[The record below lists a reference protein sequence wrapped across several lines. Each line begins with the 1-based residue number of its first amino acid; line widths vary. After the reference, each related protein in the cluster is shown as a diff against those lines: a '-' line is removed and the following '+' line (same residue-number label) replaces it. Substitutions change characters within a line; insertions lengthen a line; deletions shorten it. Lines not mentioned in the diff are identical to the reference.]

1 MQDKFGVF
9 WYNDDEIFRWG
20 DSDFERKASEFAD
33 AGINIVMTFSCTH
46 FRWNYFP
53 WFDKLNEVLARL
65 VRACHKFNIRVVEH
79 HSCHLTFDPRDKSEW
94 DYAANILKVRG
105 SSLDSFPGLRAQIA
119 SGDPEILPGV
129 YLSSCRQID
138 GRTGDYART
147 GYHGYALCFNNP
159 NYRKAYFAYL
169 EKVYATGVDGIMTD
183 DVHYFGFGHACACKH
198 CREKFAA
205 RYGQE
210 MPTPDQW
217 GKFAGDYSNKVFV
230 DFLRF
235 RFDSTVDFQ
244 RAVTQ
249 HAQSLGLKLLRPNYT
264 TSTFA
269 RNQTA
274 YPFEHAGELWS
285 HVFQENMFSSIMRAS
300 WPSWSSDAVH
310 RSAMAKRYD
319 IEAMSMFYP
328 AREDDYYFC
337 WALSRMWE
345 HLLMATP
352 EGGNLNEVE
361 KAFYTYEQQHQRW
374 CRKAEKITPVAFMQP
389 RRSLDL
395 AYDAVESSGRP
406 LNVWLQGAVFRNLSY
421 NILFEDEPLEKF
433 LQYPMVVIAGATM
446 LTDEQLELFKKY
458 CQHGGKLLIYG
469 EFGRVRSDGSQRKHP
484 EKTFGFSADL
494 SDFKAVDAGEFIWND
509 QVVNLPPVVESRV
522 LSNLDGEAKVIA
534 QSRDGEILG
543 VSAMNGNL
551 LWLAG
556 GVRSR
561 HPEAQHY
568 AFVLSRWCN
577 GQTVKA
583 TAPAYA
589 ADYLY
594 DVPGAIL
601 QTLQPQAAVL
611 SINSQDYQLAHWYL
625 PQEKRYRLYLVNTA
639 GLLVKPPAEISH
651 GDIFKNFVKGAEKNT
666 AVLKLK
672 FNCSDLPE
680 ISTKVKAFSPEF
692 SGAIEL
698 AANQQKD
705 FLEITI
711 PENTF
716 AGFLEIE
723 F

>member
-1 MQDKFGVF
+1 
-9 WYNDDEIFRWG
+9 
-20 DSDFERKASEFAD
+20 
-33 AGINIVMTFSCTH
+33 
-46 FRWNYFP
+46 
-53 WFDKLNEVLARL
+53 
-65 VRACHKFNIRVVEH
+65 
-79 HSCHLTFDPRDKSEW
+79 
-94 DYAANILKVRG
+94 
-105 SSLDSFPGLRAQIA
+105 
-119 SGDPEILPGV
+119 
-129 YLSSCRQID
+129 
-138 GRTGDYART
+138 
-147 GYHGYALCFNNP
+147 
-159 NYRKAYFAYL
+159 
-169 EKVYATGVDGIMTD
+169 
-183 DVHYFGFGHACACKH
+183 
-198 CREKFAA
+198 
-205 RYGQE
+205 
-210 MPTPDQW
+210 
-217 GKFAGDYSNKVFV
+217 
-230 DFLRF
+230 
-235 RFDSTVDFQ
+235 
-244 RAVTQ
+244 
-249 HAQSLGLKLLRPNYT
+249 
-264 TSTFA
+264 
-269 RNQTA
+269 
-274 YPFEHAGELWS
+274 
-285 HVFQENMFSSIMRAS
+285 
-300 WPSWSSDAVH
+300 
-310 RSAMAKRYD
+310 
-319 IEAMSMFYP
+319 
-328 AREDDYYFC
+328 
-337 WALSRMWE
+337 
-345 HLLMATP
+345 
-352 EGGNLNEVE
+352 
-361 KAFYTYEQQHQRW
+361 
-374 CRKAEKITPVAFMQP
+374 MQP

-395 AYDAVESSGRP
+395 AYDAVESSCRP

-433 LQYPMVVIAGATM
+433 LQYSLVVIAGATM

-458 CQHGGKLLIYG
+458 CQQGGKLLIYG
-469 EFGRVRSDGSQRKHP
+469 EFGRVRPDGSRREHP
-484 EKTFGFSADL
+484 EKIFGFSADL
-494 SDFKAVDAGEFIWND
+494 SDFKAVDAGEFIWNN
-509 QVVNLPPVVESRV
+509 QVVNLPPVTESRV
-522 LSNLDGEAKVIA
+522 LSNLEGEAEVVA
-534 QSRDGEILG
+534 QSQTGELLG

-568 AFVLSRWCN
+568 AFVLSRWCD

-611 SINSQDYQLAHWYL
+611 SINSNDYQLGHWYL

-651 GDIFKNFVKGAEKNT
+651 GDIFKNFVKGAAKNA

-716 AGFLEIE
+716 AGYLEIE